1 MGWKKLKEVFGMA
14 GVVKRADVKEDK
26 DGKSR
31 GMGTVTF
38 EQPLEAVQAIC
49 ILLEQDVN
57 KKALM
62 TIVKLTYSD
71 VLLDSGLSHV
81 QWTDAL

>member
-1 MGWKKLKEVFGMA
+1 MA

-49 ILLEQDVN
+49 ILLEQNVN
-57 KKALM
+57 KKS
-62 TIVKLTYSD
+62 TRDNSKTN
-71 VLLDSGLSHV
+71 LL
-81 QWTDAL
+81 

>member
-1 MGWKKLKEVFGMA
+1 MA

-49 ILLEQDVN
+49 ILLNEP
-57 KKALM
+57 
-62 TIVKLTYSD
+62 
-71 VLLDSGLSHV
+71 
-81 QWTDAL
+81 

>member
-14 GVVKRADVKEDK
+14 GTVKRADVKEDK

-49 ILLEQDVN
+49 ILLRN
-57 KKALM
+57 
-62 TIVKLTYSD
+62 
-71 VLLDSGLSHV
+71 
-81 QWTDAL
+81 

>member
-1 MGWKKLKEVFGMA
+1 MA

-38 EQPLEAVQAIC
+38 DQPLEAVQAIC
-49 ILLEQDVN
+49 ILPIYILKSTRCLNVHILY
-57 KKALM
+57 KW
-62 TIVKLTYSD
+62 S
-71 VLLDSGLSHV
+71 LLNNPPSYV
-81 QWTDAL
+81 EWTDTL

>member
-1 MGWKKLKEVFGMA
+1 MA

-49 ILLEQDVN
+49 ILQNKSPDQKLEVETDPSHMAEEFG
-57 KKALM
+57 ALPSCFS
-62 TIVKLTYSD
+62 K
-71 VLLDSGLSHV
+71 
-81 QWTDAL
+81 